1 LNISTKNPLFNDFG
15 LTIARLEEALRLE
28 KNGIVRDSAIKR
40 FELCF
45 DLAWKCI
52 QVLAREEGV
61 ECNSP
66 RSCLKTAFQ
75 LGFLDYDEVWME
87 MLEDRNQTV
96 HIYKEAYADEV
107 YARLPRY
114 AGLLARLVAGFSA

>member
-1 LNISTKNPLFNDFG
+1 MSTKNPLFNDFG
-15 LTIARLEEALRLE
+15 LTVTRLEEALRLE

-52 QVLAREEGV
+52 QALARKEGV
-61 ECNSP
+61 ECHSP
-66 RSCLKTAFQ
+66 LGCLKTAFQ
-75 LGFLDYDEVWME
+75 LGLLEYDEVWMK

-107 YARLPRY
+107 FVRLPCY
-114 AGLLARLVAGFSA
+114 AGLSA